1 MSDQRIRELE
11 REYREGADPGAGAK
25 LLHLREQAGAL
36 PPDAREVLAL
46 LQDPAALLST
56 PAASPFPDSW
66 ETLRDWIQSLRM
78 LHASVLPRALHA
90 WIRRVHSLL
99 LVDGGTSDAVG
110 ALDNL
115 AGLFEDELREWILR
129 EGQVWRPDW
138 TKLVPPYPQFGL
150 EPRQHTCETLLRLA
164 ALEFMRPVEPDPRH
178 WEDALLERLSGVEPA
193 WVGELTAAIAA
204 DLAPWAWGA
213 RDPLRD
219 PRPLSLEAVK
229 IASPCGVSWDAMRGD
244 GRARSCAQCSRMV
257 FDLASLSDA
266 EARTLLAR
274 EGRSVCVQ
282 LYRREDGRVLTT
294 DCPVGL
300 RARLQHT
307 GPAMRGMLA

>member
-11 REYREGADPGAGAK
+11 RAYREGGDPSVGAR
-25 LLHLREQAGAL
+25 LLHLREQTGAL
-36 PPDAREVLAL
+36 PPDAREVLGL
-46 LQDPAALLST
+46 LQDPAALTST

-78 LHASVLPRALHA
+78 LHASVLPRAIHA

-99 LVDGGTSDAVG
+99 LAGGGTSDAVR

-115 AGLFEDELREWILR
+115 AGVFEDELREWILS
-129 EGQVWRPDW
+129 EGGAWRPDW
-138 TKLVPPYPQFGL
+138 TQLVPPYPPFGL
-150 EPRQHTCETLLRLA
+150 EPRQRTCETLLRLA
-164 ALEFMRPVEPDPRH
+164 ALEFMHPLDPDPRS
-178 WEDALLERLSGVEPA
+178 WEDALPEELSDAEPA
-193 WVGELTAAIAA
+193 WVGELTTAIAA
-204 DLAPWAWGA
+204 DLSPWAWGE

-244 GRARSCAQCSRMV
+244 GRVRSCTQCSRMV
-257 FDLASLSDA
+257 FDLASLSEA

-282 LYRREDGRVLTT
+282 LYRRGDGKVLTR

-300 RARLQHT
+300 RARLQDT
-307 GPAMRGMLA
+307 GPIMRGMLA